1 MNSSKVIRPP
11 RVSSVE
17 VNAPSVPNV
26 NLGSRTGSVVA
37 TKPKSSYSLNEETL
51 RRSLQPLPSLQQDAY
66 FEIIFD
72 ESASVRGGNDVIGL
86 RHDIVRVVLTHL
98 ARQRNKRSWFVQ
110 ISTFDATSTLDLD
123 QTRLDKRGLSVVT
136 RALRSP
142 TAGGSSMLAPSLQR
156 SSSRLVSF
164 TGPTIL
170 LVLSDFELY
179 DIDPV
184 GALTALVEA
193 PATHVVAV
201 SLNAEPP
208 NLLVDSRVVT
218 TSVSAE
224 SAPID
229 LARPIVGAAKR
240 CLCPRIK
247 AST

>member
-1 MNSSKVIRPP
+1 MNSSTVLHSP
-11 RVSSVE
+11 RVSSVD
-17 VNAPSVPNV
+17 VDAPSVPNV
-26 NLGSRTGSVVA
+26 NLGGRTGLVVT
-37 TKPKSSYSLNEETL
+37 TKPKTSYSLNEEML
-51 RRSLQPLPSLQQDAY
+51 RRSLQPLPGLQQDAF

-98 ARQRNKRSWFVQ
+98 ARQRNKRSWFVH
-110 ISTFDATSTLDLD
+110 ISTFDATSPLDLD
-123 QTRLDKRGLSVVT
+123 RTRLDKQGLSVVT
-136 RALRSP
+136 RALRRP

-156 SSSRLVSF
+156 SSSRLVAF
-164 TGPTIL
+164 AGPTIL

-179 DIDPV
+179 DIDPA
-184 GALTALVEA
+184 GALAALVDA

-201 SLNAEPP
+201 SLNTTPP
-208 NLLVDSRVVT
+208 NLLVNSRVLT

-229 LARPIVGAAKR
+229 LARPIVDAAKR
-240 CLCPRIK
+240 CLTPRIK